1 MVILFGFF
9 LLKIEINMTQ
19 IIYILEFIGII
30 SFALS
35 GMIAAKEQG
44 MDPVG
49 LYFIACVTA
58 FGGGTARDVILDN
71 HPVYW
76 IQHQEFP
83 ILILILAII
92 FAYVKPSEKLKE
104 VHFLIPDA
112 IGLGVFSVLGTKLA
126 LDYGSTEFIAV
137 LLGVM
142 TGTVGGVMRDA
153 LCNEIPHLF
162 RKLQLYA
169 TCAFVGCWLYILLLM
184 LTTEAIALWACFVF
198 IAVLRLLAMRFDWRL
213 QKPSS

>member
-1 MVILFGFF
+1 MVITVRVFF
-9 LLKIEINMTQ
+9 IKAEINMNQ
-19 IIYILEFIGII
+19 IIYTLEFLGII
-30 SFALS
+30 SFAIS

-83 ILILILAII
+83 ILILVLAII
-92 FAYVKPSEKLKE
+92 FAYVKPSAQLKE
-104 VHFLIPDA
+104 VHILIPDA
-112 IGLGVFSVLGTKLA
+112 IGLGIFSVLGAKLA
-126 LDYGSTEFIAV
+126 LDHGSPVFIAV

-169 TCAFVGCWLYILLLM
+169 TCAFIGCWVYILLLE
-184 LTTEAIALWACFVF
+184 LTSESTALWVGFVF
-198 IAVLRLLAMRFDWRL
+198 IAVLRLLAMKFDWRL
-213 QKPSS
+213 QKPE